1 MSDVCLHMCLHVKAE
16 PTAHPWDLA
25 KARLSREKTI
35 PPGKVCTLPHLIQNG
50 KSVRG
55 LPNPILSRNPVGPG
69 TSAGCWALGMGLGER
84 LELDQ
89 NLRPRPHTPDIHE
102 LQAPRCAWDGH
113 FLISIS
119 TSE

>member
-55 LPNPILSRNPVGPG
+55 SQIPSCPETQWGLEPQRA
-69 TSAGCWALGMGLGER
+69 AGLL
-84 LELDQ
+84 
-89 NLRPRPHTPDIHE
+89 
-102 LQAPRCAWDGH
+102 AWDWERG
-113 FLISIS
+113 
-119 TSE
+119 